1 MKLAIPIWNGRVSPV
16 FDAAQRILVVDNSGG
31 GETSRR
37 EHQLSEAHLPLRVRR
52 LEDMGV
58 DVLICGAISN
68 QVAALVEAA
77 GIKIIPWV
85 SGEVEDVIGAFQRE
99 DLESPRYFMPGFG
112 GRRCRRGKRGRS
124 RRGRG
129 GNR

>member
-16 FDAAQRILVVDNSGG
+16 FDAARQILVVDVPEG

-37 EHQLSEAHLPLRVRR
+37 EHQLSETYLPLRIRR
-52 LEDMGV
+52 LEAMGV

-68 QVAALVEAA
+68 PIAALVEAA
-77 GIKIIPWV
+77 GIRIYPWV
-85 SGEVEDVIGAFQRE
+85 SGDVEDVIEAFQKK
-99 DLESPRYFMPGFG
+99 DLESPRYYMPGFG
-112 GRRCRRGKRGRS
+112 GRRCRRGMRGRS